1 MLETLEDPLIAYNW
15 QNFTFIA
22 SFVLFIS
29 IVAMI
34 GFLSRNLENAVFF
47 TVVSSISIL
56 LSFLLAAML

>member
-1 MLETLEDPLIAYNW
+1 MFEALEDPLIAYNW

-22 SFVLFIS
+22 SFVLFMS

-47 TVVSSISIL
+47 TVVCSVSII
-56 LSFLLAAML
+56 LSFLAAVTL